1 MNDTIQADI
10 DCIVKAMN
18 EPVNKDVPDMVA
30 QKLNNLTVLLALSSK
45 TIADTDRRYNEAL
58 SAYVKGNAKMNI
70 TTIKLLFSGDNSDI
84 CYQNTYAIQLNKDL
98 HYAIEALRSL
108 LSYLKAEM
116 QASLHQ
122 GT

>member
-1 MNDTIQADI
+1 MNASIQNDL
-10 DCIVKAMN
+10 DCIVQAMN
-18 EPVNKDVPDMVA
+18 QPVNKDVPDMVA
-30 QKLNNLTVLLALSSK
+30 EKLNNLTVLLALSSK
-45 TIADTDRRYNEAL
+45 TIADSERRYNEAL
-58 SAYVKGNAKMNI
+58 TSYVKGNAKLNI

-84 CYQNTYAIQLNKDL
+84 CYQNTYAVQLNKDL

-122 GT
+122 Q

>member
-1 MNDTIQADI
+1 MNASIQNDL
-10 DCIVKAMN
+10 DCIVQAMN
-18 EPVNKDVPDMVA
+18 QPVNKDVPDMVA
-30 QKLNNLTVLLALSSK
+30 EKLNNLTVLLALSSK
-45 TIADTDRRYNEAL
+45 TIADSERRYNEAL
-58 SAYVKGNAKMNI
+58 TSYVKGNAKLNI

-84 CYQNTYAIQLNKDL
+84 CYQNTYAVQLNKDL